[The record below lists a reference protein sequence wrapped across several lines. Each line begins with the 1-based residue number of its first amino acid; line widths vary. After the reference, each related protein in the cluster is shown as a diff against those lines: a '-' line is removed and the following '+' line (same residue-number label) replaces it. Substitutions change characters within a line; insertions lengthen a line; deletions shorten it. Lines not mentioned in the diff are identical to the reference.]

1 MRCLSRAPQWPFSH
15 PEAVIAP
22 GRRASLRLRLRSPLP
37 ASLRAL
43 PVVAEVAGCLGFTCC
58 CRFTPRA
65 ARCCRLR
72 SRVLRLALPAALA
85 CLLRWVTCRLLVLP
99 LPLSA
104 RGVVWPPVAT
114 TPAARV
120 ACSVAAPPLP
130 PLLLLLKRR
139 LRPLPSPADPRKP
152 PAACVRVSCCT
163 PPLAVSSAW
172 FSLTTHF
179 QTSSGL
185 LVAACLRLA
194 VSPAQLRPH
203 RPTRPPP
210 GEAIAVGLDLAVLLF
225 SLPLPS
231 SSLAVPWPAPVT
243 AVPPPPRRCAAHQ
256 TSA

>member
-58 CRFTPRA
+58 CRFAPRA

-120 ACSVAAPPLP
+120 ACAVAAPPLP

-163 PPLAVSSAW
+163 PPLAVPSAW

-185 LVAACLRLA
+185 LVSACLCFA
-194 VSPAQLRPH
+194 ASPCPAQNPAGRHARRLGAAAAAGHALAAPSSLF
-203 RPTRPPP
+203 PSPPRL
-210 GEAIAVGLDLAVLLF
+210 LDNELWCACEL
-225 SLPLPS
+225 LPLG
-231 SSLAVPWPAPVT
+231 
-243 AVPPPPRRCAAHQ
+243 
-256 TSA
+256 

>member
-1 MRCLSRAPQWPFSH
+1 VPVSACVSALLSQPP
-15 PEAVIAP
+15 
-22 GRRASLRLRLRSPLP
+22 
-37 ASLRAL
+37 LRAH
-43 PVVAEVAGCLGFTCC
+43 PVAAEVAGCLGFTCC
-58 CRFTPRA
+58 CRFPQRA

-99 LPLSA
+99 LPLAA
-104 RGVVWPPVAT
+104 RGVVWSPAAT
-114 TPAARV
+114 PPAARV
-120 ACSVAAPPLP
+120 ACAVAAPPPLP
-130 PLLLLLKRR
+130 PLLLLPKRR

-225 SLPLPS
+225 PLPLPS
-231 SSLAVPWPAPVT
+231 SSLAVPLPAPVT
-243 AVPPPPRRCAAHQ
+243 ASEAPPSPRRCAAHQ

>member
-1 MRCLSRAPQWPFSH
+1 VAVLAPRGRDSPGPVVPVSACVSALLSQPPF
-15 PEAVIAP
+15 A
-22 GRRASLRLRLRSPLP
+22 RSPLP
-37 ASLRAL
+37 PKLLVVWASLAAAASPNARRGA
-43 PVVAEVAGCLGFTCC
+43 AGCAVTSCDSHCPLLSRACC
-58 CRFTPRA
+58 AGLLAACWCCLSLSPRA
-65 ARCCRLR
+65 VWCGRP
-72 SRVLRLALPAALA
+72 SPPPPPPA
-85 CLLRWVTCRLLVLP
+85 
-99 LPLSA
+99 S
-104 RGVVWPPVAT
+104 
-114 TPAARV
+114 PAPSPR
-120 ACSVAAPPLP
+120 PPLP

-152 PAACVRVSCCT
+152 PAACERVSCCT
-163 PPLAVSSAW
+163 PPLAVPSAW

-225 SLPLPS
+225 PLPLPS
-231 SSLAVPWPAPVT
+231 SSLAVPLPAPVT
-243 AVPPPPRRCAAHQ
+243 ASEAPPSHCRCAAPQ